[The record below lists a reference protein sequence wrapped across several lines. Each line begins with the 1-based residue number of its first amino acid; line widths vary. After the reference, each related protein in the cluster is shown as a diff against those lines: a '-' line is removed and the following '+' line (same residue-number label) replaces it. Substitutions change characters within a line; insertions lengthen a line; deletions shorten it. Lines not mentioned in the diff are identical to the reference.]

1 MKTGKLTVIKD
12 EETVEFEEMILRSQD
27 GKTELTF
34 EEWFNELDIE
44 IIFRK
49 TRLDED

>member
-12 EETVEFEEMILRSQD
+12 LNTNEMDEIIFRSQD
-27 GKTELTF
+27 GKSELTF

-44 IIFRK
+44 LIIRRK
-49 TRLDED
+49 KINEE

>member
-1 MKTGKLTVIKD
+1 MKIGKITVVKD

-27 GKTELTF
+27 GKTELSF
-34 EEWFNELDIE
+34 EDWIQELDIE